1 MEESEPD
8 VGEGPEGTAVE
19 GGPDVPIH
27 HSDGMIGPDST
38 TPAEAVDVLPFDG
51 EKDAGSEPVERIGP
65 ASTGPADTAEI
76 VPERPPV
83 ERIGPDGTSP
93 EEAMDVLESI
103 FSSQLP
109 EETEAWAA
117 FYRTNFRERMHMDVD
132 VYDGD
137 DGGAVII
144 QKGDD

>member
-1 MEESEPD
+1 
-8 VGEGPEGTAVE
+8 
-19 GGPDVPIH
+19 
-27 HSDGMIGPDST
+27 
-38 TPAEAVDVLPFDG
+38 
-51 EKDAGSEPVERIGP
+51 
-65 ASTGPADTAEI
+65 
-76 VPERPPV
+76 
-83 ERIGPDGTSP
+83 
-93 EEAMDVLESI
+93 MDVLESI

-132 VYDGD
+132 VYDGN